1 MNIRIKNEKSW
12 DMEIED
18 KEDWLRHDD
27 KLYSKLSNMIMN
39 EMEYKLIIYFS
50 KLTIIRSLSQNH
62 TDLVVYE
69 YITIHYNRRTTFYF

>member
-1 MNIRIKNEKSW
+1 MKNH

-39 EMEYKLIIYFS
+39 EMRNI
-50 KLTIIRSLSQNH
+50 N
-62 TDLVVYE
+62 
-69 YITIHYNRRTTFYF
+69 